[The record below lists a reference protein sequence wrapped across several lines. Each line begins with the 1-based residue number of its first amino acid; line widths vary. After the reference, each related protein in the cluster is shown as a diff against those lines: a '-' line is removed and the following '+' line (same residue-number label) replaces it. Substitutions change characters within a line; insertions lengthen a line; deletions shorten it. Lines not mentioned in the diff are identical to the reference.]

1 VPLATAA
8 TAAAIW
14 FAIPIA
20 SPPTRPVPG
29 QAQQLARSEPAATD
43 SLERPANQAPP
54 ARLSKQ
60 EPPAQSLEAP
70 TDKLAPAEV
79 RDRQADERRETV
91 SRESAR
97 SLGDQARAEAK
108 EETAAVAQPL
118 SATGLLGKSDIEI
131 SGSAAR
137 WRIRA
142 GRQVERSTSNG
153 ASWDAVAIPPPVPEL
168 TAGSAV
174 SSTACWLVGRG
185 GAVYITTDGVQFVR
199 VSFPETAD
207 LVAVRATDERS
218 ATVTAADGRS
228 WRTADQGRLWTAL
241 GR

>member
-1 VPLATAA
+1 MPATRA
-8 TAAAIW
+8 
-14 FAIPIA
+14 
-20 SPPTRPVPG
+20 
-29 QAQQLARSEPAATD
+29 
-43 SLERPANQAPP
+43 
-54 ARLSKQ
+54 
-60 EPPAQSLEAP
+60 
-70 TDKLAPAEV
+70 APAETPAPAGAGE
-79 RDRQADERRETV
+79 RTAESKEDTADRQDAFRRRENRLDGSV
-91 SRESAR
+91 RP
-97 SLGDQARAEAK
+97 LGSQARAGLEREA
-108 EETAAVAQPL
+108 AAAAQPL
-118 SATGLLGKSDIEI
+118 SETVSVASESAAPEIEI
-131 SGSAAR
+131 PAPGAR

-153 ASWDAVAIPPPVPEL
+153 ASWDAVAIPAPVPEL

-174 SSTACWLVGRG
+174 SPTVCWLVGRG
-185 GAVYITTDGVQFVR
+185 GAVYFTTDGVQFVR